1 MTADL
6 EGGDDVE
13 EEKRFE
19 EHVCSLFWIR
29 AGPREK
35 RKWTPFYA
43 SLLLC
48 SAQFNLA
55 LAELCSEIA
64 PRLSSLDYVLILGN

>member
-19 EHVCSLFWIR
+19 EYVSSFFFLVR
-29 AGPREK
+29 AGPRGN
-35 RKWTPFYA
+35 A
-43 SLLLC
+43 ILCISLLC